1 MPTWLTTVG
10 HDGRSGQWPDS
21 PRTGYFHLAPTLS
34 TLPVAQIS
42 QAGAN
47 CSGRSPAS
55 SAQHRR
61 SLWSLY
67 HGKIHQTF
75 WQRDLESSV
84 LSFSCNNSVTC
95 LHQCCRPK
103 NQLQI
108 CYKDLTQ
115 LLTQFLTIW
124 SPSSSKFTGGHNS
137 VCSGDWQPNFKLN
150 YLLFLHSTKA
160 QSLKQSYTPN
170 IAL

>member
-1 MPTWLTTVG
+1 MPTRLTTVG

-21 PRTGYFHLAPTLS
+21 PRTGYFHLTPTLS
-34 TLPVAQIS
+34 TLLVARIS

-47 CSGRSPAS
+47 CGGGSPAS
-55 SAQHRR
+55 SAQHWR

-108 CYKDLTQ
+108 CYKDLTP
-115 LLTQFLTIW
+115 LLTQFLIIR

-137 VCSGDWQPNFKLN
+137 VFCLDWQLNFLPI
-150 YLLFLHSTKA
+150 FLQFLYNIKA
-160 QSLKQSYTPN
+160 
-170 IAL
+170 